1 MGIESIIRKIGMFA
15 AAGLAALT
23 ASCMP
28 LRKQYV
34 EPRLGLAAPMAEEQE
49 EYDASFMIGAVY
61 GKSGRPKGIP
71 KDKLGLEASLDYFKS
86 SAEYIETN
94 SFLLRGN
101 ATYPMGSLTPHSAA
115 YLTGG
120 LAFLCEFSDIYIPPP
135 FDVHDEKSDITLGLE
150 IGANMR
156 FDTKEI
162 EDVSVRFSYIKLFS
176 DNVNGMLVLTGGYRF

>member
-1 MGIESIIRKIGMFA
+1 MFA
-15 AAGLAALT
+15 AAGLAAIA

-34 EPRLGLAAPMAEEQE
+34 EPRLGLAFPMSEEQE
-49 EYDASFMIGAVY
+49 EYDSSFMIGAAY
-61 GKSGRPKGIP
+61 GRSGRPQGMLKEKI
-71 KDKLGLEASLDYFKS
+71 GLEAGLDYFKS
-86 SAEYIETN
+86 SAEYIETS

-101 ATYPMGSLTPHSAA
+101 ATYPMGNVTPHTTS

-120 LAFLCEFSDIYIPPP
+120 LALLCEFSDIYIPPP
-135 FDVHDEKSDITLGLE
+135 FDVHDEKSDITFGME

-156 FDTKEI
+156 FDTKKI

>member
-15 AAGLAALT
+15 AAGLASLA

-34 EPRLGLAAPMAEEQE
+34 EPRLGLAVPMIEEQE
-49 EYDASFMIGAVY
+49 EYDSSFMIGAAY
-61 GKSGRPKGIP
+61 GRSGRPNGIP
-71 KDKLGLEASLDYFKS
+71 KEKLGLEASLDYFKS
-86 SAEYIETN
+86 SAEYIETS

-101 ATYPMGSLTPHSAA
+101 ATYPMGNTNPSM

-120 LAFLCEFSDIYIPPP
+120 LAFLFEFSDIYIPPP
-135 FDVHDEKSDITLGLE
+135 IDIHDEKSETTFGLE

-156 FDTKEI
+156 FDAADI
-162 EDVSVRFSYIKLFS
+162 EDVSIRLSYIKLFS
-176 DNVNGMLVLTGGYRF
+176 DNVKGMLVLTTGYNF